1 MGKCDVFA
9 FRRKLLPFNV
19 HGLYAQNCVCL
30 IYADVDGAEQSR
42 KAPGRIQLFKENEGA
57 DEHQKA
63 IRQLHGAAEIEYDG
77 GSADGD
83 AGELIGNELRQHIK
97 NRRNLHGK
105 GRPARFLH
113 SAVYLR
119 SGVVSQVKILDL
131 GDALHIFQHLG
142 HKPLVGVE
150 LPLGKGLLR
159 PLHGGV
165 DGEEQYQS
173 RQRDKSHTPVKEEH
187 HHRNN
192 AGGQEASRCDHN
204 HACGDIRH
212 IFHGVGGDG
221 GDLAETVVVE
231 PAHRQI
237 PQMLRN
243 LNPLVGAGA
252 VACTGLEHGGLHVDG
267 DGHNQRS
274 DDDSKAR
281 P

>member
-1 MGKCDVFA
+1 MVKFNVLPLRRQVFA
-9 FRRKLLPFNV
+9 IDV
-19 HGLYAQNCVCL
+19 HRFYVQNGVRL

-42 KAPGRIQLFKENEGA
+42 KAPGAVQLFKEDEGA

-77 GSADGD
+77 SSADGN
-83 AGELIGNELRQHIK
+83 AGELVDDELRQHIEH
-97 NRRNLHGK
+97 RRDLHGK
-105 GRPARFLH
+105 GRPAGFLH
-113 SAVYLR
+113 RAVYLR
-119 SGVVSQVKILDL
+119 CRVVGQIEILDL

-159 PLHGGV
+159 ALHGGV
-165 DGEEQYQS
+165 DGEEQHQS
-173 RQRDKSHTPVKEEH
+173 RQRDKPHTPVKQEH
-187 HHRNN
+187 HHRDD
-192 AGGQEASRCDHN
+192 AGSKEPPRCDHN

-221 GDLAETVVVE
+221 GDLAQAIVIE

-267 DGHNQRS
+267 DGHNQ
-274 DDDSKAR
+274 
-281 P
+281 